1 MLNLHPLMMHTKREP
16 AQQQAD
22 SLSYYEQQRK
32 V

>member
-22 SLSYYEQQRK
+22 SLSYEQQRK